1 MRILRVRRG
10 FTTNSSAA
18 NEFLPDGG
26 THDGG
31 TYDGG
36 TSPTAPVSAPVLG
49 SVQVTGE
56 PPANGPA
63 SSGAALGTAALL
75 VTGAFLVIPAVRL
88 LRKRREKKAE
98 EARATDEHA
107 KPTDAAAKP
116 TDGETPS

>member
-26 THDGG
+26 V
-31 TYDGG
+31 YDGG
-36 TSPTAPVSAPVLG
+36 TPAGGKYDGGVSPTAPISAPVIG
-49 SVQVTGE
+49 SVQLAGD
-56 PPANGPA
+56 PPSASGGA
-63 SSGAALGTAALL
+63 SSGATLGAAALL

-98 EARATDEHA
+98 EGS
-107 KPTDAAAKP
+107 
-116 TDGETPS
+116 GER